1 MASTYS
7 TDLQLELVTTGE
19 KAGLWG
25 TITNTNLQI
34 LEQSAT
40 GYVSIDMAGADVTLT
55 LTDGS
60 TSNGK
65 NIYLR
70 LTGTLSANRTL
81 TMPVSAERVWIIKD
95 ETVRGT
101 SNRTLGILTA
111 SSGSTVPVP
120 PGSVMLCRSDGTNT
134 VGTILQKGYET
145 ITDSNSPYTTVAG
158 AQLLANTAT
167 NPITINLPLSPSVG
181 DEVTIIDARG
191 TFLSNNCIVGRNGQ
205 PINTATSDLT
215 LINNGQSITLVY
227 IDSTRGWAYKT
238 NYTS

>member
-55 LTDGS
+55 LTDGA

-70 LTGTLSANRTL
+70 LYGTLSANRTL
-81 TMPVSAERVWIIKD
+81 TMPVTAERVWIIKD

-120 PGSVMLCRSDGTNT
+120 PGSVMLCRSDGTDT

-145 ITDSNSPYTTVAG
+145 ITDSNTPYTAVAG
-158 AQLLANTAT
+158 VQIFANTST
-167 NPITINLPLSPSVG
+167 NPITVNLPLSPSVG
-181 DEVTIIDARG
+181 DEVTLIDTRASWA
-191 TFLSNNCIVGRNGQ
+191 SNNLTVDRNGQ
-205 PINTATSDLT
+205 PINSGTANLV
-215 LINNGQSITLVY
+215 LNNAGQSLTLVY

>member
-7 TDLQLELVTTGE
+7 SDLKLEIVATGE

-34 LEQSAT
+34 LEQSAS
-40 GYVSIDMAGADVTLT
+40 GYIEIDMAGANITLD

-65 NIYLR
+65 NFYLK
-70 LTGTLSANRTL
+70 LSGTLAGDRTL
-81 TMPVSAERVWIIKD
+81 TMPSGSERVFIISD

-101 SNRTLGILTA
+101 SNRTLSVLTA
-111 SSGSTVPVP
+111 SGTAQPVP
-120 PGSVMLCRSDGTNT
+120 PGASLLCVSDGTNT
-134 VGTILQKGYET
+134 VTRIIEKGYVT

-158 AQLLANTAT
+158 AQIFANTTA
-167 NPITINLPLSPSVG
+167 NPITITLPASPSTG
-181 DEVTIIDARG
+181 DEVTVIDARG
-191 TFLSNNCIVGRNGQ
+191 TFASNNLTFDRNGSPINSAASNLVLSNNGQ
-205 PINTATSDLT
+205 AL
-215 LINNGQSITLVY
+215 TLVY
-227 IDSTRGWAYKT
+227 VDATRGWAYKT

>member
-1 MASTYS
+1 MASSYS

-25 TITNTNLQI
+25 GITNTNLQI

-55 LTDGS
+55 LTDGA

-70 LTGTLSANRTL
+70 LYGTLAANRTL
-81 TMPVSAERVWIIKD
+81 TMPVTAERVWIIKD

-111 SSGSTVPVP
+111 SSSNTVPVP
-120 PGSVMLCRSDGTNT
+120 PGAVMLCRSDGTDT
-134 VGTILQKGYET
+134 VGAILQKGYAS
-145 ITDSNSPYTTVAG
+145 ITDSNTPYTAVAG
-158 AQLLANTAT
+158 AQIFANTSS
-167 NPITINLPLSPSVG
+167 NPITVNLPLSPSTG
-181 DEVTIIDARG
+181 DEVTIIDTRG
-191 TFLSNNCIVGRNGQ
+191 SWASNNLTVGRNGE
-205 PINTATSDLT
+205 PINTAASDLT
-215 LINNGQSITLVY
+215 LSNAGQSITLVY
-227 IDSTRGWAYKT
+227 IDATRGWAYKT

>member
-40 GYVSIDMAGADVTLT
+40 GYVSVDMAAADITLV
-55 LTDGS
+55 LTDGA

-70 LTGTLSANRTL
+70 LYGTLAANRTL
-81 TMPVSAERVWIIKD
+81 TMPATAERVWIIKD

-111 SSGSTVPVP
+111 SSSNTVAVP
-120 PGSVMLCRSDGTNT
+120 PGAVMLCRSDGTDT
-134 VGTILQKGYET
+134 VGSILQKGYAT
-145 ITDSNSPYTTVAG
+145 ITDSNTPYTAVAG
-158 AQLLANTAT
+158 AQIFANTSS
-167 NPITINLPLSPSVG
+167 NPITVNLPASPSVG
-181 DEVTIIDARG
+181 DEVTLIDTRG
-191 TFLSNNCIVGRNGQ
+191 SWASNNLTVGRNGQ

-215 LINNGQSITLVY
+215 LSNAGQSLTLVY
-227 IDSTRGWAYKT
+227 VDATRGWAYKT